1 MNTEQTESVP
11 LVVRFRGPGARNGRL
26 LLADLVRFGQQLQ
39 TAVDRVARVLAGEVS
54 STPGRR
60 PERIRSAC
68 ALEVV
73 AINRGSFEL
82 AIDFRRE
89 QMSFAEMDPGEAAL
103 EKLVSGLGSLAQD
116 GEVLPSGYDVGVLA
130 AWRET
135 GRLFDHG
142 LEAVDLHLRTAR
154 GRFEVVYDSRVH
166 ARVAAHI
173 KGPVQN
179 LRTIEGRLM
188 MADFKELGRR
198 CRIHPPLGPPVEI
211 QFEESLADAVYDNLR
226 ASVRV
231 TGEAEE
237 DPHTG
242 RIRLLR
248 LRDIEPLTVETAIE
262 SLSPEDFWHEPTLEE
277 LAAEQGLLVPQ
288 AVDNMVG
295 AGADLWESNEELV
308 QFVACI
314 YERRREG
321 AHASRDLR

>member
-1 MNTEQTESVP
+1 MEQTERAP
-11 LVVRFRGPGARNGRL
+11 LVVRFRGPGVRNGRL
-26 LLADLVRFGQQLQ
+26 LLTDLVQFGRQLQ
-39 TAVDRVARVLAGEVS
+39 TAVDRVARVLEGQA
-54 STPGRR
+54 STAPGRR
-60 PERIRSAC
+60 SERIRSAC

-73 AINRGSFEL
+73 AISRGSFEL

-89 QMSFAEMDPGEAAL
+89 QMPFAEMDLGEAAL
-103 EKLVSGLGSLAQD
+103 EKLVSGLDTLVRD
-116 GEVLPSGYDVGVLA
+116 GEVLPPGYDVGVLA
-130 AWRET
+130 AWREA

-142 LEAVDLHLRTAR
+142 LEAVDLHLRTSR
-154 GRFEVVYDSRVH
+154 GYFDVVYDSQVH
-166 ARVAAHI
+166 ARVAARI
-173 KGPVQN
+173 KGPVQS

-198 CRIHPPLGPPVEI
+198 CRVHPPVGPPVEI
-211 QFEESLADAVYDNLR
+211 EFEESLADAVYDNLR
-226 ASVRV
+226 SSVRV

-248 LRDIEPLTVETAIE
+248 LRDIEPLALETGVE
-262 SLSPEDFWHEPTLEE
+262 SFSPEDFWQEPTIEQ
-277 LAAEQGLLVPQ
+277 LAAEQSLRVPQ

-295 AGADLWESNEELV
+295 AAADLWESDEEFL

-321 AHASRDLR
+321 AHAPGDLR